1 MKKIVVFFI
10 VISHIQIFAQ
20 KKIYTQKDV
29 DSFSLRNPTPEK
41 LSKFKSMLESNDELV
56 CWMSYYKQKCY
67 YHLVKKEHDSV
78 LYYGKKGFQYLKNK
92 DLSIEKYEVEERYL
106 KALYLYMAIVLTNN
120 KKQYRASTEYL
131 LKAKA
136 LITKYPN
143 FKTTNHPFIY
153 RYLVENFL
161 EMGDKNEALKYSL
174 IISKDSTYMMVPM
187 NAVSAYNYLG
197 ILYQKLGKK
206 DSAFYWHKKSLLQKE
221 KIEDYA
227 GMRASYNNIGDL
239 HRYGGQIDSAVFYYK
254 KSKNLLTNYPNHN
267 YGISKYFTQSNFGYV
282 LLQEGNTK
290 KAISVLQIVLDSISN
305 IKKNYFDLKILKS
318 TTIDYLVEAYQQN
331 NQLNKALEISQQKS
345 DFLEKYHQQVLDE
358 KLRELNIA
366 YEVKEKD
373 ESIEQLETTT
383 EEQSEVIKQRNF
395 ISLILGGLL
404 LSMSGI
410 GFLVFRQRRLE
421 NKYETANLEQ
431 RLLRSQLNPHFVFNA
446 LNTVSSLANKK
457 SENTSSYITKLSS
470 LIRLILKNSLEEF
483 VSLEDEL
490 KSIEDYLELQS
501 NFSQKFKYQIV
512 IKDDIDK
519 EETYIP
525 PMFIQPFI
533 ENAIEHGLRGV
544 DDGNINIDIRINET
558 DTLLQCK
565 ITDNGIGVVKA
576 EEFKSKN
583 GVEYESYSGKILKE
597 RLQIYSRSLNKK
609 AKYTI
614 QPLTKEKGTEVN
626 VLLPYV
632 LE

>member
-1 MKKIVVFFI
+1 MKRILL
-10 VISHIQIFAQ
+10 IFLSIGNLVAQ
-20 KKIYTQKDV
+20 EQIYTQSQI
-29 DSFSLRNPTPEK
+29 DSFDVYPTTRENILVYK
-41 LSKFKSMLESNDELV
+41 NMLETNENLIG
-56 CWMSYYKQKCY
+56 WEYYYAKMS
-67 YHLVKKEHDSV
+67 
-78 LYYGKKGFQYLKNK
+78 
-92 DLSIEKYEVEERYL
+92 R
-106 KALYLYMAIVLTNN
+106 LYLSEQVYDSCYFYSKKTIDSYNSSEKKRAFDEKKLIVAYYNGA
-120 KKQYRASTEYL
+120 RALRLHYKDYSKSLKYL
-131 LKAKA
+131 LSC
-136 LITKYPN
+136 LDLMNKYPN
-143 FKTTNHPFIY
+143 FVVYMRGYVLKEIASNHM
-153 RYLVENFL
+153 
-161 EMGDKNEALKYSL
+161 EMGDESMALKYLLQVSNDSL
-174 IISKDSTYMMVPM
+174 YLKNPKNYSPL
-187 NAVSAYNYLG
+187 YNQIG
-197 ILYQKLGKK
+197 ILYFNKN
-206 DSAFYWHKKSLLQKE
+206 E
-221 KIEDYA
+221 
-227 GMRASYNNIGDL
+227 
-239 HRYGGQIDSAVFYYK
+239 IDSAKYFYRKALKDTIKNRRVSAHNNLGDLYRSINLIDSCVYHYK
-254 KSKNLLTNYPNHN
+254 LSKEYL
-267 YGISKYFTQSNFGYV
+267 SKYSTKG
-282 LLQEGNTK
+282 LLLNTK
-290 KAISVLQIVLDSISN
+290 YFAESNYNYVKLHDGKIIESIKGLESLLDTIN
-305 IKKNYFDLKILKS
+305 NFEKFNKEEKTLKLG
-318 TTIDYLVEAYQQN
+318 TLDYLIEAYQKN
-331 NQLNKALEISQQKS
+331 NQLNNALKVSKRKN
-345 DFLEKYHQQVLDE
+345 DFLEEFHQQVLDE
-358 KLRELNIA
+358 NLRDLNIA

-373 ESIEQLETTT
+373 KSIQQLETTT

-470 LIRLILKNSLEEF
+470 LIRLILKNSREEF

-490 KSIEDYLELQS
+490 TSIEDYLELQS

-558 DTLLQCK
+558 DTLLECK

-576 EEFKSKN
+576 AEFKSKN
-583 GVEYESYSGKILKE
+583 GVGYESYSGKILKE